1 MAAGDGKVGGY
12 GQFFA
17 GTWGEEGAV
26 VADTEPEAAVGGVGG
41 AAANL
46 EQDGEFALPGGD
58 SGISLF
64 TAH

>member
-1 MAAGDGKVGGY
+1 MAAGNGKVGGDS
-12 GQFFA
+12 QFFA
-17 GTWGEEGAV
+17 GTRGDEGAV
-26 VADTEPEAAVGGVGG
+26 VADPEPEAAVGGAGG

-46 EQDGEFALPGGD
+46 VQNGEFALPSSD